1 MSEESTSGSSGQS
14 TGQSTGESTRRR
26 QRIAPYAVILVA
38 VVMAGLFVLLASA
51 DPARNKVSTTPL
63 LNLPAPT
70 AIGVTADGR
79 SFDLSQRKGSWVV
92 INFFT
97 STCIPCQREH
107 PDLIEFVEQQRRLGT
122 AGAEFYT
129 IVVDDTVEAVERFF
143 AREGGDWPI
152 IYDGDGRF
160 AVAFGVAQVPE
171 TWIID
176 PNGIVRGRLISQVT
190 AEFLGQQ
197 IQRIREGL

>member
-1 MSEESTSGSSGQS
+1 MTEEVPV
-14 TGQSTGESTRRR
+14 RRR
-26 QRIAPYAVILVA
+26 RVAPYAVIVVA
-38 VVMAGLFVLLASA
+38 VVMAGLFALLANA
-51 DPARNKVSTTPL
+51 DPARNQVAATPL
-63 LNLPAPT
+63 LDRPAPS
-70 AIGVTADGR
+70 AVGVTADGR

-107 PDLIEFVEQQRRLGT
+107 PDLIEFVEQQRRLGN

-129 IVVDDTVEAVERFF
+129 IVVDDTVEAVVRYF
-143 AREGGDWPI
+143 AREGGDWPVV
-152 IYDGDGRF
+152 YDTDGRF

-176 PNGIVRGRLISQVT
+176 PSGIVRGRLISQVT

-197 IQRIREGL
+197 IQRIREGI